1 MRVTADTNLIVS
13 AVLWGGNPRRLL
25 DAARDDVFD
34 LYTSTDLL
42 AELRGVL
49 VREKFAKR
57 LMAVGSTAEA
67 VFDEISA
74 LAIKITPESIDPV
87 ITRDPDDDM
96 VLACA
101 VASRSDVIVSGDN
114 DLLDLKQYKNIR
126 IVTATELLSEL
137 NLR

>member
-13 AVLWGGNPRRLL
+13 AALWGGNPRRLL

-42 AELRGVL
+42 SELRGVL

-57 LMAVGSTAEA
+57 LIAVGSTAEA

-87 ITRDPDDDM
+87 IVRDPDDDM
-96 VLACA
+96 VSACA
-101 VASRSDVIVSGDN
+101 VAPRSDIIVSGDN

-126 IVTATELLSEL
+126 ILTATELLSEL
-137 NLR
+137 NL